1 MENAL
6 HTALNAVKVL
16 RSSVG
21 QVFDTLG
28 NGLRADHGEDGK
40 DTKFLFELQEL
51 LSTVNINLRDVE
63 QAVGSLSSPPG
74 PFNLGNTTYLSQES
88 TQDRQALYSQ
98 LVNSYKWTD
107 KVHEYAGLAVTLLS
121 QNSLK
126 RSYMNSSSAKRR
138 RTQTSSHNV
147 SAQTVDNV
155 INTID
160 RLFGD
165 MNVTITRPF
174 ATNALLQI
182 SLGRVL
188 KAVMAFQ
195 GLMIEWVVVK
205 GHGETLDLWTE
216 SRHKVFRKVTENA
229 HAAMLHFYSPTFPE
243 FAVRSFMTWFHSY
256 ITLFSDPCKR
266 CGNHLHSSLPPTWR
280 DFRTL
285 EPYHEECK
293 P

>member
-1 MENAL
+1 MELAL
-6 HTALNAVKVL
+6 YTALNAVKVL

-40 DTKFLFELQEL
+40 DAKFLCELQEL

-63 QAVGSLSSPPG
+63 QAVNSLSAPPG
-74 PFNLGNTTYLSQES
+74 PFNLGNTAYLSQES
-88 TQDRQALYSQ
+88 TQDRQALYAQ

-107 KVHEYAGLAVTLLS
+107 KVHEYGSLAATLLS

-126 RSYMNSSSAKRR
+126 RSYINASAAKRR
-138 RTQTSSHNV
+138 RTQTSCHNV
-147 SAQTVDNV
+147 PAQTVDTV

-160 RLFGD
+160 RLFSD

-182 SLGRVL
+182 SLGRIL
-188 KAVMAFQ
+188 KAVIAFK

-229 HAAMLHFYSPTFPE
+229 HAAMLHFSSPTLPE
-243 FAVRSFMTWFHSY
+243 LAVRSFMTWFHSY

-266 CGNHLHSSLPPTWR
+266 CGNHLNSSLPPTWR